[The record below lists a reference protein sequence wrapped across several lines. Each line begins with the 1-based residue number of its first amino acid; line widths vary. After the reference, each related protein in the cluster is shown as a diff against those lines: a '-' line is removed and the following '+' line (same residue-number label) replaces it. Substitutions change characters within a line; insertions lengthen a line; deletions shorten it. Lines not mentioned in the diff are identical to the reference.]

1 MYGQFSNLESLR
13 DVQAEQQKD
22 LLREMNRR
30 RLLREAGID
39 NRANSPIAR
48 FLRAVRGGDRS
59 KAHIRPALDLQC

>member
-39 NRANSPIAR
+39 NRANSLIAR
-48 FLRAVRGGDRS
+48 FLSAVRGEDRS